1 MLSSGVKMNKIYI
14 KQSLSQVIE
23 ITEQIEPSFEVYD
36 SSIKKEKPQ
45 ENPSEQILN
54 DIKP

>member
-23 ITEQIEPSFEVYD
+23 ITNQIEPSFDSLEIYD
-36 SSIKKEKPQ
+36 SSLKKV
-45 ENPSEQILN
+45 
-54 DIKP
+54 

>member
-36 SSIKKEKPQ
+36 SSLKKEKPQ

>member
-1 MLSSGVKMNKIYI
+1 MLGSGVKMNKIYI

-36 SSIKKEKPQ
+36 SSLKKVEPQ
-45 ENPSEQILN
+45 ENPSELILV